1 MSAARTIAPALLVL
15 RACTLMALV
24 ALAGCAQ
31 PALRPA
37 APTLSSSELH
47 AAHLAAISALRQWR
61 LAGRLAVQRA
71 YKGFSADLDW
81 RESASEYSLRVA
93 APLNGGTFALAGNA
107 TAVSLVTPTGEIYTA
122 ADAETLMRQH
132 LGWALP
138 LAGTRYWVRG
148 LPDPAQPVTGEHLD
162 AAGRWIDFAQGG
174 WRVSVLEYRA
184 VAGLDLPRRLLLAH
198 DKLQVRLLIK
208 TWERR

>member
-1 MSAARTIAPALLVL
+1 MFPQVLLVL
-15 RACTLMALV
+15 RAGALFALV

-37 APTLSSSELH
+37 APATSSGSLH
-47 AAHLAAISALRQWR
+47 AAHVAAISALRQWR
-61 LAGRLAVQRA
+61 LAGRLAVQRE

-81 RESASEYSLRVA
+81 RQAASEYSLRVA
-93 APLNGGTFALAGNA
+93 APLNGGTFALSGNDQ
-107 TAVSLVTPTGEIYTA
+107 AVTLVTPKGEIYTA
-122 ADAETLMRQH
+122 ADAETLLAQH

-138 LAGTRYWVRG
+138 LAGTRYWLRG
-148 LPDPAQPVTGEHLD
+148 LPDPAQAVTGEHLD
-162 AAGRWIDFAQGG
+162 AAGRWTDFAQDG

-184 VAGLDLPRRLLLAH
+184 VAGLDLPRRLFFAH

>member
-1 MSAARTIAPALLVL
+1 MSAVRIFPQVLLVL
-15 RACTLMALV
+15 RAGALLGLV

-37 APTLSSSELH
+37 APSSSLH
-47 AAHLAAISALRQWR
+47 AAHVAAISALRQWR
-61 LAGRLAVQRA
+61 LAGRLAVQRE

-81 RESASEYSLRVA
+81 REAASEYSLRVA
-93 APLNGGTFALAGNA
+93 APLNGGTFALSGNDK
-107 TAVSLVTPTGEIYTA
+107 AVTLVTPTGEIYTA
-122 ADAETLMRQH
+122 ADAETLLAQH

-138 LAGTRYWVRG
+138 VAGTRYWLRG
-148 LPDPAQPVTGEHLD
+148 LPDPAQAVTSEHLD
-162 AAGRWIDFAQGG
+162 AAGRWTDFAQDG
-174 WRVSVLEYRA
+174 WRVSVVEYRA
-184 VAGLDLPRRLLLAH
+184 VAGLDLPRRLLFAH

>member
-1 MSAARTIAPALLVL
+1 MSAARIIPQLLLVL
-15 RACTLMALV
+15 RACTLVGLV

-37 APTLSSSELH
+37 TSSSSLH
-47 AAHLAAISALRQWR
+47 AAHVAAISALHQWR
-61 LAGRLAVQRA
+61 LAGRLAVQRE

-93 APLNGGTFALAGNA
+93 APLNGGTFALSGNA
-107 TAVSLVTPTGEIYTA
+107 KAVTLVTPTGEVYTA
-122 ADAETLMRQH
+122 ADAETLLAQH

-138 LAGTRYWVRG
+138 LAGTRYWLRG
-148 LPDPAQPVTGEHLD
+148 LPDPAQAVTGEHLD
-162 AAGRWIDFAQGG
+162 AAGRWTDFAQDG

-184 VAGLDLPRRLLLAH
+184 VAGLDLPRRLFFAH